1 MENTGQIVIL
11 EDDPEDRELIKEV
24 LLEIGVT
31 EKMVFFEDAHKAL
44 DYLIA
49 TEEQPFLILSD
60 INLPGMSGL
69 QFQQKISENE
79 YLRKKS
85 IPLVFLTTV
94 DNAGIIEQ
102 VYSLTVQGFFI
113 KPSTF
118 AEFKDTLASITSYW
132 RLCRHPNILQIP

>member
-11 EDDPEDRELIKEV
+11 EDDPEDRELLKEV

-31 EKMVFFEDAHKAL
+31 EKMVFFEDGHKAL

-49 TEEQPFLILSD
+49 TEDQPFLILSD

-69 QFQQKISENE
+69 QFQQRVNENE

-94 DNAGIIEQ
+94 DNAGIIEK

-113 KPSTF
+113 KPSSFT
-118 AEFKDTLASITSYW
+118 EYKDTLSSITAYW
-132 RLCRHPNILQIP
+132 RLCRHPNTLQLP